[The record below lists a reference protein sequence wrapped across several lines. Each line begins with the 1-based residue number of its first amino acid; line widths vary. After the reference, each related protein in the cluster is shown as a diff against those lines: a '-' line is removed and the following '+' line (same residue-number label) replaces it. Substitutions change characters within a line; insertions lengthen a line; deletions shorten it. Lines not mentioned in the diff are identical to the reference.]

1 MGDANKSR
9 ASKGKEFIGGLLK
22 RVTGGK
28 DEVEETAPRSG
39 VSLRDR
45 FSALN
50 PNAVPTDAL
59 PRRFQDNV
67 QNPDGNKKAEV
78 IHTST
83 VRSSGSVR
91 FSDRLGLAVASES
104 RSFERRIPFYEDSY
118 DEEESCTS
126 SSEGAA
132 ETVADTV
139 SESKYGIG
147 NRVIFEEEAMVPFVA
162 DNAAEICEEM
172 NVPETVTEMP
182 HGDDNEYDAIAEVA
196 RADVMPD
203 SEENIRA
210 EENYDIAAEEV
221 HTAEQTGDAIQ
232 HTEHTIQQEQE
243 VMTQTAKAE
252 CSHDDFDDYDFLP
265 RRGSASTVRSAVQAA
280 ESVPVTVPVPM
291 AETEEPVNEMIS
303 AESTEMPE
311 ITVSVPMAETE
322 EPVNEMISAESTEM
336 PEEIMISAQPAV
348 QAEQIITPSEI
359 QQPVTEVREA
369 TLAERLKAR
378 LSDVA
383 QPKKQTEVQTD
394 EPIYHKSRSSLLEKA
409 MSRLMKKGDPNP
421 MQNSEQNETNATKM
435 SLAGCGA
442 TEECITDVSHD
453 LPVADEIMS
462 QIAVDDEAEA
472 AVCEE
477 ITEADA
483 KHSDLTETGP
493 SIIIEAEVTE
503 EATGHSTEDITECED
518 TIFETDAITDNVTAC
533 DEMVPEAEMVEW
545 LMQDAPEREEL
556 MSEAE
561 AETVEETVWMM
572 RDVLESE
579 EPDMTEEA
587 EADAVA
593 DNVTA
598 YGETV
603 LEAETVEETVEWL
616 MQDTPEHGE
625 LMSEEEAEV
634 TEELAAELTEDIFE
648 SEGLDTVPE
657 AEIAEELAAELT
669 EDIFE
674 SEGLDTVPE
683 AEIAEEAIT
692 QSMEYFMM
700 YEEMPGAE
708 AEVAEDMAARPID
721 LVMEYAEPN
730 IMASEETDTII
741 APEMYAYEVI
751 VADGEC
757 SSIHDDVACPE
768 VVISA
773 IDEIHDENEMFAA
786 GFASLETIAYTGF
799 EEKESYEAVN
809 VCACATIDRE
819 LVSVANEEV
828 TVEMSDQTAFSD
840 VALIAHH
847 VNEYINAM
855 SHHNIVFDDTDEDLY
870 TFDAEY
876 CTDTD
881 VLENEMSAILKGVV
895 ADGMI
900 IPAVD
905 ILHDEAES
913 SKANASCETTHGIR
927 FSFMSGGN
935 NSPPTDVR
943 FIWGH

>member
-1 MGDANKSR
+1 M
-9 ASKGKEFIGGLLK
+9 
-22 RVTGGK
+22 
-28 DEVEETAPRSG
+28 EETAPRSG

-280 ESVPVTVPVPM
+280 ESVPVTVP
-291 AETEEPVNEMIS
+291 
-303 AESTEMPE
+303 
-311 ITVSVPMAETE
+311 VPMAETE

-657 AEIAEELAAELT
+657 AEIAEE
-669 EDIFE
+669 
-674 SEGLDTVPE
+674 
-683 AEIAEEAIT
+683 AIT